1 MNWLLVALALLSL
14 GSCQEK
20 NSTLPR
26 SSPVSESVDHF
37 IGVWK
42 RDRQKSLE
50 NGRQP
55 VFHYFFSPNYELI
68 AIERQGSNF
77 RFTYTSSD
85 DKGGK
90 HERRFM
96 TDMKGPVVWAT
107 MTDGKPTKPA
117 LYMEDMRVTRKD
129 SDSFV
134 EAGSVFLNEYTVLS
148 DGRTMTLHHT
158 PYVDNERDRVLVFQR
173 VR

>member
-14 GSCQEK
+14 GSCHEK

-26 SSPVSESVDHF
+26 SSPTPEMVDHF

-50 NGRQP
+50 GGRQP
-55 VFHYFFSPNYELI
+55 FFHYFFSPNYELI
-68 AIERQGSNF
+68 TIERQGSNL
-77 RFTYTSSD
+77 RFTYTLSD
-85 DKGGK
+85 DNGGK
-90 HERRFM
+90 YERQFI
-96 TDMKGPVVWAT
+96 TDMKGPIVWAT
-107 MTDGKPTKPA
+107 MIDGKPTKPT
-117 LYMEDMRVTRKD
+117 LYMEDMRVTRRD

-134 EAGSVFLNEYTVLS
+134 EAGSVFVNEYTVLS

-158 PYVDNERDRVLVFQR
+158 PYVDNERDRVLFFDR

>member
-1 MNWLLVALALLSL
+1 VNWLLVVLVLLSL
-14 GSCQEK
+14 GSCQQK

-26 SSPVSESVDHF
+26 SLPTSESVDHF

-42 RDRQKSLE
+42 RDKQKSLE
-50 NGRQP
+50 NGQQP

-68 AIERQGSNF
+68 TIERQGSNF

-90 HERRFM
+90 HERQFI
-96 TDMKGPVVWAT
+96 TDMKGTDVWT
-107 MTDGKPTKPA
+107 TIDGKPTKP
-117 LYMEDMRVTRKD
+117 MPFMDVRVTRKD
-129 SDSFV
+129 ADSFV
-134 EAGSVFLNEYTVLS
+134 EADSVFLNEYTVLS
-148 DGRTMTLHHT
+148 DGRTMTLHHI
-158 PYVDNERDRVLVFQR
+158 PNVDNERDRVLFFNR

>member
-1 MNWLLVALALLSL
+1 
-14 GSCQEK
+14 
-20 NSTLPR
+20 
-26 SSPVSESVDHF
+26 VDHF

-42 RDRQKSLE
+42 RDKQKSLE

-68 AIERQGSNF
+68 TIERRDSNF

-90 HERRFM
+90 HERQFI
-96 TDMKGPVVWAT
+96 TDMKGNVWAT
-107 MTDGKPTKPA
+107 TIDGRPTKTMPF
-117 LYMEDMRVTRKD
+117 MESWRVTRKD

-134 EAGSVFLNEYTVLS
+134 EAASVFLNEYTVLS

-158 PYVDNERDRVLVFQR
+158 PYVDNERDRVLFFNR

>member
-1 MNWLLVALALLSL
+1 
-14 GSCQEK
+14 
-20 NSTLPR
+20 
-26 SSPVSESVDHF
+26 VDHF

-55 VFHYFFSPNYELI
+55 VFHYSFSPYYELI
-68 AIERQGSNF
+68 TIERQGSNF

-85 DKGGK
+85 GKGGK
-90 HERRFM
+90 HQRQFITE
-96 TDMKGPVVWAT
+96 MKGTDVWPT
-107 MTDGKPTKPA
+107 IDGKTTKQTP
-117 LYMEDMRVTRKD
+117 YMEVRVSRKD

-134 EAGSVFLNEYTVLS
+134 EGDSVFLNEYTVLP

-158 PYVDNERDRVLVFQR
+158 PYVDNERDRVLFFNR

>member
-1 MNWLLVALALLSL
+1 VA
-14 GSCQEK
+14 
-20 NSTLPR
+20 
-26 SSPVSESVDHF
+26 HF

-55 VFHYFFSPNYELI
+55 VFHYFFSPDYELI
-68 AIERQGSNF
+68 TIERQGSNF
-77 RFTYTSSD
+77 KFTYTSSD

-90 HERRFM
+90 HERQFI
-96 TDMKGPVVWAT
+96 TDMKGTAVWAT
-107 MTDGKPTKPA
+107 TIDGKPAKPTPFLENA
-117 LYMEDMRVTRKD
+117 RVTRKD

-158 PYVDNERDRVLVFQR
+158 PYVDNERDRVLFFYR